1 MVYQMKYVVDNLD
14 LKNISSHAKWLWYNI
29 HKGCLW
35 NIRAQSWFCGM
46 RCGMCCGICCG
57 SYCGRICCYRNWT
70 EIKLIQNIFYEKWSL
85 FETIKWLKFKIIK
98 TFIICKLATP
108 SSAIIHLFSIESK
121 PFISKTSAGGLVQ
134 HISAGTLVY
143 GGLMYGGLDVSAGS
157 MVYVSSQIVGIAFR
171 LRTLDMGPMSTS
183 FSGKWSRQ
191 INLLWCPFHPYGFK
205 ISHSLLTANSEVLL
219 SLAESQFITEQT
231 LIFTENDMYN
241 HE

>member
-1 MVYQMKYVVDNLD
+1 
-14 LKNISSHAKWLWYNI
+14 
-29 HKGCLW
+29 
-35 NIRAQSWFCGM
+35 
-46 RCGMCCGICCG
+46 
-57 SYCGRICCYRNWT
+57 
-70 EIKLIQNIFYEKWSL
+70 
-85 FETIKWLKFKIIK
+85 
-98 TFIICKLATP
+98 LATP

-191 INLLWCPFHPYGFK
+191 INLLWCPFHLYGFI

-231 LIFTENDMYN
+231 LIFTENDKYN